1 MNKTVKQLIDEQLI
15 EHYIKLLNDWNKHI
29 NLVQTNSLKNVR
41 KRHIEDCLQL
51 IPYLPKDGTIFD
63 IGSGAGFPGVVLAI
77 AGFRNLVL
85 VEKNL
90 KKAVFLKEV
99 RRVLNLNYEVYCG
112 DVYSL
117 HTTTYKIPLFATSR
131 AFSSLQTLIEIMQ
144 KLSIPCGLFPR
155 GENGMSEI
163 EKLSNVNY
171 QIINT
176 LLPNVGV
183 LLKIQLL

>member
-1 MNKTVKQLIDEQLI
+1 MNKAIKQLIDDQLV

-29 NLVQTNSLKNVR
+29 NLVQTNSLRNVR
-41 KRHIEDCLQL
+41 RRHIEDCLQL
-51 IPYLPKDGTIFD
+51 VSYLPKEGTIFD

-99 RRVLNLNYEVYCG
+99 RRALNLNYEIYSG
-112 DVYSL
+112 DVYNMCA
-117 HTTTYKIPLFATSR
+117 TTYKTPLFATSR
-131 AFSSLQTLIEIMQ
+131 AFSSLQTLIRIMR

-155 GENGMSEI
+155 GKNETLEMN
-163 EKLSNVNY
+163 KLSNVNY

-176 LLPNVGV
+176 LLPNLGV